1 MKIKLNVTTSEL
13 SQYDLGGFGT
23 FGEMKRLDALKW
35 KRKAIK
41 LKCVATLN
49 DEFDESDIEKYIGA
63 IKKIA
68 PNVLHIKLGKKN
80 HKPKYKALCEVHD
93 AIEHFCKPKRVYYDK
108 KVELYVVEEMD
119 MTVIFDYVPV

>member
-23 FGEMKRLDALKW
+23 FGEMKRLDALKR

-41 LKCVATLN
+41 LKCVVTLN

-80 HKPKYKALCEVHD
+80 HKPKYKAFVKYMTLLNIF
-93 AIEHFCKPKRVYYDK
+93 ASLRGFITIKRLKFMSLK
-108 KVELYVVEEMD
+108 KW
-119 MTVIFDYVPV
+119 I

>member
-23 FGEMKRLDALKW
+23 FGEMKRLDALKR

-41 LKCVATLN
+41 LKCVVTLN

-63 IKKIA
+63 IKK
-68 PNVLHIKLGKKN
+68 LL
-80 HKPKYKALCEVHD
+80 LM
-93 AIEHFCKPKRVYYDK
+93 FCISNSVKRIISRNIRP
-108 KVELYVVEEMD
+108 L
-119 MTVIFDYVPV
+119 